1 MKKALITT
9 SILSVMIPSIAC
21 SGNITQDT
29 QNTSKSTT
37 AQSTEAPEI
46 TTETIAT
53 NEISLNETGNLST
66 WAITIEKISFKDKIS
81 DNEFTAFTPDSEG
94 NKFLVIALKA
104 ENIGKEADQF
114 LPSVSLSN
122 DVNVKVLFGDGYEFS
137 MTNLLGYEKNL
148 VNSMIN
154 PLSSQNGEI
163 FFEVPE
169 KVYNS
174 EEPLILN
181 FSADQ
186 ETLKNKIKIV
196 RNKNGK

>member
-9 SILSVMIPSIAC
+9 SILSVMILSTAC
-21 SGNITQDT
+21 GGNTAQNT
-29 QNTSKSTT
+29 QNTSESTT
-37 AQSTEAPEI
+37 TQSTEAPEI
-46 TTETIAT
+46 TTETIDT
-53 NEISLNETGNLST
+53 NEIGLNETGNLST
-66 WAITIEKISFKDKIS
+66 WAITVEKISFEDKIS

-94 NKFLVIALKA
+94 NKFLAITLKV

-114 LPSVSLSN
+114 LPSFSLSN
-122 DVNVKVLFGDGYEFS
+122 DVNAKVLFGDGYEFS

-148 VNSMIN
+148 VDSTIN
-154 PLSSQNGEI
+154 PLSSQSGEI

-186 ETLKNKIKIV
+186 ETLKVKL
-196 RNKNGK
+196 R

>member
-9 SILSVMIPSIAC
+9 SILSVMILSTAC

-29 QNTSKSTT
+29 QNTSESTT

-46 TTETIAT
+46 TTETITT
-53 NEISLNETGNLST
+53 NEIGLNETGNLST
-66 WAITIEKISFKDKIS
+66 WAITVEKISFKDKIS

-122 DVNVKVLFGDGYEFS
+122 DVNAKVLFGDGYEFS

-174 EEPLILN
+174 EKPLILN

-186 ETLKNKIKIV
+186 ETLKIKL
-196 RNKNGK
+196 R